1 MATNL
6 VRFKK
11 GLKVQRKVFDIHTH
25 IGWMDGFKY
34 YGLPE
39 PVNPTMYT
47 DNDRQSKLDIM
58 DELGVERSVVLSN
71 YGIPIPSQPFTLN
84 PVVLDAVVGKSDKR
98 LGGIWF
104 SPMLKMKEENEKAM
118 ALAGED
124 NIKILKA
131 TCLLGGS
138 WDPAQWDAE
147 TAAMWENII
156 ATCEKYDHVMM
167 LHTSPGGGSDVSNAI
182 KFIYKYGKRIK
193 IHVAHAGG
201 GVQNYII
208 KIGAHG
214 NEEPPQ
220 RCGLHRAALIG
231 GADDRQPRVQ
241 GAGHNSFAAITPT
254 AQNILDIVNRLAV
267 YPGNHVHTAQP
278 GVQLDQQDA
287 AAPGT
292 QLGTQQDRYG
302 AFARAALAG
311 ADHNGLRVHMVE
323 VLALL

>member
-98 LGGIWF
+98 LIGGIWF

-124 NIKILKA
+124 NIKLLKA

-201 GVQNYII
+201 GVSGHI
-208 KIGAHG
+208 KFVPEFFKMIKEGYKVYTDTSWSVGFGPRYLFDEMLKQGIGEDRVLFG
-214 NEEPPQ
+214 SDEPWSDFWGEYYKIE
-220 RCGLHRAALIG
+220 GLGLPEDLKNKVFWENAEKL
-231 GADDRQPRVQ
+231 
-241 GAGHNSFAAITPT
+241 
-254 AQNILDIVNRLAV
+254 
-267 YPGNHVHTAQP
+267 
-278 GVQLDQQDA
+278 
-287 AAPGT
+287 
-292 QLGTQQDRYG
+292 YG
-302 AFARAALAG
+302 
-311 ADHNGLRVHMVE
+311 D
-323 VLALL
+323 

>member
-84 PVVLDAVVGKSDKR
+84 PVVLDAVVGKSDMR
-98 LGGIWF
+98 LSGGIWF

-201 GVQNYII
+201 GVSGHI
-208 KIGAHG
+208 KFVPEFFKMIKEGYKVYTDTSWSVGFGPRYLFDEMLKQGIGEDRVLFG
-214 NEEPPQ
+214 SDEPWSDFWGEYYKIE
-220 RCGLHRAALIG
+220 GLGLPEDLKNKVFWENAEKL
-231 GADDRQPRVQ
+231 
-241 GAGHNSFAAITPT
+241 
-254 AQNILDIVNRLAV
+254 
-267 YPGNHVHTAQP
+267 
-278 GVQLDQQDA
+278 
-287 AAPGT
+287 
-292 QLGTQQDRYG
+292 YG
-302 AFARAALAG
+302 
-311 ADHNGLRVHMVE
+311 D
-323 VLALL
+323 

>member
-11 GLKVQRKVFDIHTH
+11 GLKVQRKDFDIHTH

-98 LGGIWF
+98 LIGGIWF

-124 NIKILKA
+124 NIKIRPSGTLKPLPCGK
-131 TCLLGGS
+131 TS
-138 WDPAQWDAE
+138 SPPARS
-147 TAAMWENII
+147 T
-156 ATCEKYDHVMM
+156 T
-167 LHTSPGGGSDVSNAI
+167 TS
-182 KFIYKYGKRIK
+182 
-193 IHVAHAGG
+193 
-201 GVQNYII
+201 
-208 KIGAHG
+208 
-214 NEEPPQ
+214 
-220 RCGLHRAALIG
+220 
-231 GADDRQPRVQ
+231 
-241 GAGHNSFAAITPT
+241 
-254 AQNILDIVNRLAV
+254 
-267 YPGNHVHTAQP
+267 
-278 GVQLDQQDA
+278 
-287 AAPGT
+287 
-292 QLGTQQDRYG
+292 
-302 AFARAALAG
+302 
-311 ADHNGLRVHMVE
+311 
-323 VLALL
+323 

>member
-98 LGGIWF
+98 LIGGIWF

-201 GVQNYII
+201 GVSGHI
-208 KIGAHG
+208 KFVPEFFKMIKEGYKVYTDTSWSVGFGPRYLFDEMLKQGIGEDRVLFG
-214 NEEPPQ
+214 SDEPWS
-220 RCGLHRAALIG
+220 
-231 GADDRQPRVQ
+231 D
-241 GAGHNSFAAITPT
+241 F
-254 AQNILDIVNRLAV
+254 
-267 YPGNHVHTAQP
+267 
-278 GVQLDQQDA
+278 
-287 AAPGT
+287 
-292 QLGTQQDRYG
+292 
-302 AFARAALAG
+302 
-311 ADHNGLRVHMVE
+311 
-323 VLALL
+323 

>member
-84 PVVLDAVVGKSDKR
+84 PVVLDAVVGKNDKR
-98 LGGIWF
+98 LIGGIWF

-201 GVQNYII
+201 GVSGHI
-208 KIGAHG
+208 KFVPEFFKMIKEGYKVYTDTSWSVGFGPRYLFDEMLKQGIGEDRVLFG
-214 NEEPPQ
+214 SDEPWSDFWGEYYKIE
-220 RCGLHRAALIG
+220 GLGLPEDLKNKVFWENAEKL
-231 GADDRQPRVQ
+231 
-241 GAGHNSFAAITPT
+241 
-254 AQNILDIVNRLAV
+254 
-267 YPGNHVHTAQP
+267 
-278 GVQLDQQDA
+278 
-287 AAPGT
+287 
-292 QLGTQQDRYG
+292 YG
-302 AFARAALAG
+302 
-311 ADHNGLRVHMVE
+311 D
-323 VLALL
+323 